1 MRRRVV
7 SVIGD
12 AGVLPETPTYRTA
25 EELGRLLVDSGFR
38 VMTGGL
44 RGVMEAASRGAH
56 ASALYREG
64 DTIGIVPHLDPEEAN
79 PWVDIAIGSGLDHAR
94 NTLVANADAVIAVGG
109 GAGTL
114 SEICFAWM
122 FKRLV
127 IAVRGQGW
135 ADRLG
140 GQRLDARPRGEG
152 PDDQVYCAD
161 DAAHAVAIVHDKL
174 PSYAARGRGFGAGD
188 R

>member
-1 MRRRVV
+1 MRRKVV

-12 AGVLPETPTYRTA
+12 AGVKPGSATYEAARQV
-25 EELGRLLVDSGFR
+25 GRLLVDEGFR

-44 RGVMEAASRGAH
+44 GGVMEAASRGAH
-56 ASALYREG
+56 ESERYGEG
-64 DTIGIVPHLDPEEAN
+64 ATIGVLPHLDPAEAN
-79 PWVDIAIGSGLDHAR
+79 EWVDIVLATGLHHAR

-114 SEICFAWM
+114 SEMAFAWM

-127 IAVRGQGW
+127 VAVKGVGW
-135 ADRLG
+135 ADKLG
-140 GQRLDARPRGEG
+140 GERLDARSRCDVA
-152 PDDQVYCAD
+152 DDVVYAAD
-161 DAAHAVAIVHDKL
+161 DARHAVAIVVERL
-174 PSYAARGRGFGAGD
+174 PLYTGRNKGFHRAE